1 MPKIT
6 AHADIFRDWDA
17 VLGACTQNAGLLPG
31 VDPFKGELV
40 AMLTQAQDLKIQ
52 QESLEG
58 QRKAVTQQLER
69 TLEGGKEWARK
80 LRAFAVVHLGTDNKA
95 LTQFGVRPRQ
105 RRGSRKAKPPGVPTV
120 GAAAAPA
127 AGQTESSPQGKEGA
141 HG

>member
-6 AHADIFRDWDA
+6 AHADIFRDWDG

-31 VDPFKGELV
+31 VDPFKGELT
-40 AMLTQAQDLKIQ
+40 AMLTQARDLKIQ

-95 LTQFGVRPRQ
+95 LTQFGVTPRQ
-105 RRGSRKAKPPGVPTV
+105 RRGPRKAKSPE
-120 GAAAAPA
+120 
-127 AGQTESSPQGKEGA
+127 TEPSLQEKEVS